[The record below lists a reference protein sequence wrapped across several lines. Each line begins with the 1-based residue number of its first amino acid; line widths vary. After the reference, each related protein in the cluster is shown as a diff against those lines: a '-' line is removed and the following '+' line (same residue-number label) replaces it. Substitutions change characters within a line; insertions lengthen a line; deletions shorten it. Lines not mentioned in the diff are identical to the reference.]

1 MATKNFGK
9 RLRMEESPMLN
20 QTEQFMENE
29 VLTDNN
35 NISPST
41 VPPVIQSMMP
51 VGNFA
56 QRLTGM
62 QKTKGLVIDMP
73 IETYRKLRDMKD
85 YLPGETLKSLALR
98 AVVEFVER
106 NIK

>member
-1 MATKNFGK
+1 MANKNFGK

-29 VLTDNN
+29 VLSDENT
-35 NISPST
+35 ISNSSIPS
-41 VPPVIQSMMP
+41 VIQSMMP